1 MSLLDQAYE
10 PFVMIDKRSV
20 SDGEGGYFTDY
31 VEGAEISVA
40 VTNENTSLTRIAE
53 ALTEK
58 VEYRVITKRN
68 VKFNQDD
75 LIKRISDGQVFR
87 IYYKNTKETPK
98 SASLDMKE
106 TFAQEW
112 SIPI

>member
-1 MSLLDQAYE
+1 MSLLEEAYE
-10 PFVMIDKRSV
+10 PFVKIDIISV
-20 SDGEGGYFTDY
+20 SDGEGGYFTNY

-53 ALTEK
+53 ALGEQ

-68 VKFNQDD
+68 VKFSQDD
-75 LIKRISDGQVFR
+75 LIKRLSDGQVFR
-87 IYYKNTKETPK
+87 VYYKNTKKTPK
-98 SASLDMKE
+98 SANLDIRE

>member
-1 MSLLDQAYE
+1 MSLLDQEYE

-58 VEYRVITKRN
+58 IEYRVITKRN
-68 VKFNQDD
+68 VRFNQDD
-75 LIKRISDGQVFR
+75 LIKRVSDGQVFR

-98 SASLDMKE
+98 SAKLDMKE

>member
-1 MSLLDQAYE
+1 MSLLEQAYE
-10 PFVMIDKRSV
+10 PFVKVDRKSV
-20 SDGEGGYFTDY
+20 SDGEGGFFTEY
-31 VEGAEISVA
+31 VDGAEISVA
-40 VTNENTSLTRIAE
+40 VTNENTSLARIAE
-53 ALTEK
+53 ALTEQ

-68 VKFNQDD
+68 VKFSQDD
-75 LIKRISDGQVFR
+75 LIKRLSDGQVFR

-98 SASLDMKE
+98 SAGLDMKE

>member
-40 VTNENTSLTRIAE
+40 VTNENTSLARIAE

-58 VEYRVITKRN
+58 IEYRVITKRN
-68 VKFNQDD
+68 VKFNQND
-75 LIKRISDGQVFR
+75 LIKRLSDGQVFR

-98 SASLDMKE
+98 SAKLDMKE

>member
-1 MSLLDQAYE
+1 MSLLDDAYE
-10 PFVMIDKRSV
+10 WFVKVDKRSV
-20 SDGEGGYFTDY
+20 NDGEGGYFTEY
-31 VEGAEISVA
+31 VDGAEILVA
-40 VTNENTSLTRIAE
+40 VTNDNTNLERIAE

-58 VEYRVITKRN
+58 VEYRVTTKRKI
-68 VKFNQDD
+68 KFEQDD
-75 LIKRISDGQVFR
+75 LIKRLSDGQVFR
-87 IYYKNTKETPK
+87 IYHKNAKETPT

>member
-31 VEGAEISVA
+31 VEGAEVSVA

-58 VEYRVITKRN
+58 V
-68 VKFNQDD
+68 
-75 LIKRISDGQVFR
+75 
-87 IYYKNTKETPK
+87 
-98 SASLDMKE
+98 
-106 TFAQEW
+106 
-112 SIPI
+112 

>member
-31 VEGAEISVA
+31 VDGAEISVA

-75 LIKRISDGQVFR
+75 LIKRLSDGQVFR

-98 SASLDMKE
+98 SAGLDMKE